1 MTSKIGAVAFALVL
15 AGWTAGAAAQD
26 AAPPNLNSLPG
37 LDALAD
43 RPGQDASRL
52 RFRFTRVSDGILRL
66 DSETGQVSL
75 CSARSVGWACEAVPD
90 DRAALDKEIGRLQSQ
105 VDGLNKEV
113 ADLRG
118 TAPAPPPSAGNSC
131 RRRSRANQIAE
142 PRRSCPRQGVHRR
155 RLAASGRH
163 ARAMAQGHA
172 ADVSR
177 LSAIASIAPQL
188 LATATLSVETD
199 GAGFMDITRDAAI
212 FLRETKAGDGALLL
226 YLRHTSASLVIPGK
240 CRS

>member
-118 TAPAPPPSAGNSC
+118 TAPAPPRPPETVPTSKQGELKLPNRDDLA
-131 RRRSRANQIAE
+131 RAKAFIDDAW
-142 PRRSCPRQGVHRR
+142 R
-155 RLAASGRH
+155 RLVDMLEQWRKDMQ
-163 ARAMAQGHA
+163 R
-172 ADVSR
+172 
-177 LSAIASIAPQL
+177 
-188 LATATLSVETD
+188 T
-199 GAGFMDITRDAAI
+199 
-212 FLRETKAGDGALLL
+212 
-226 YLRHTSASLVIPGK
+226 
-240 CRS
+240 